1 MTRDLDTSNDGT
13 GVSLAQTLDTLASQ
27 AQSKLISL
35 KKHFH
40 SLDIINEEVGESQPP
55 RISGK
60 MKSTKGSKSTKT
72 IALESTKDFPD
83 EGSRS
88 NESEVNKSSKLMT
101 NSRTESSK
109 LVSGKESLFQTELS
123 KFRSAEKELHKSGKA
138 PALPGMPAVYI
149 SGGASTYTHVSRSRS
164 RKTSTSSSQSRG
176 DKTDKGSDVSISSSA
191 LVAEGSL
198 DNLSSYSLQA
208 SSRDDVS
215 LKLFDH
221 EGGAAVEDVSDSMVT
236 CASVSDKAVANDKGK
251 DVHTSQS
258 RSHSRSRSN
267 DSTHLSGQQPNDFV
281 VIVTAPSTARS
292 TRSDE
297 EDDGDSHSSRS
308 YRSDKRISNKQKA
321 TKTTKSG
328 RGRSAPS
335 SANSAMDDEVPTHP
349 HSPAV
354 FETGVSSSQQDS
366 NIYND
371 DDEEKDEYEEGD
383 GDRIIRS
390 SYNHCLRTTMMP
402 STSLNQLLSNTV
414 TIADVSSSGVY
425 QPADMDQDN
434 VSVGS
439 HSVAASIQTYASHNT
454 MGSGSVLTNLGN
466 ISVSITSV
474 ASKSAG
480 FGNGVGRQASS
491 SPSVGSSVGAA
502 VDGKSLLST
511 DQATIDAAEQELTKN
526 LYYKHGVL
534 TMATLE
540 QLQPPVAKQFHDL
553 PPDFHTQQQES
564 LFAASPNRSF
574 ITNST
579 PFPALGVPASHASK
593 QSLLLSPSM
602 ALSPHHHY
610 SRHSLEQ
617 QQTQEA
623 IQQRYY
629 HHHSHQSI
637 YRVGDTI
644 VPTEVLSTRRPKP
657 ARQTTEVS
665 FLRRMPLTQKSLTAS
680 PGGVDGQ
687 LVPPNGHVQIQVHTN
702 TKSNYLAS
710 SEFNGNILGKHVYH
724 NLEKPRNPHKN
735 GDEEDEEIAVY
746 SSRPLHA
753 LANHYLDHHHEHHG
767 SIHSHAANQHAKHHF
782 DDDVA
787 SYYDAPDLAVGLD
800 DGRKHTVN
808 KNAGKSSS
816 AKRDIRGIG
825 SLSVLKGA
833 RNKKLA
839 AISIIS

>member
-1 MTRDLDTSNDGT
+1 MARDLDTSNDGT

-72 IALESTKDFPD
+72 LALESTKDFPD
-83 EGSRS
+83 DGSRS
-88 NESEVNKSSKLMT
+88 SESEAKESSKLMT
-101 NSRTESSK
+101 NSRTQSGK

-138 PALPGMPAVYI
+138 PALPGVPAVYI

-191 LVAEGSL
+191 LVAEGPL
-198 DNLSSYSLQA
+198 DNLSSYSLHA

-236 CASVSDKAVANDKGK
+236 CTSVSDKAVANDKGK
-251 DVHTSQS
+251 DVYTSQS

-335 SANSAMDDEVPTHP
+335 SANSAMDDEVPTQP
-349 HSPAV
+349 HSPA
-354 FETGVSSSQQDS
+354 FIESGVSGSQLDS
-366 NIYND
+366 TVYKD
-371 DDEEKDEYEEGD
+371 DNEEEEDEYEEGD

-390 SYNHCLRTTMMP
+390 SYNHSLRTTMMP
-402 STSLNQLLSNTV
+402 STSLNQLLSNSV
-414 TIADVSSSGVY
+414 TIADVSSSGVH
-425 QPADMDQDN
+425 QQADVDHDN
-434 VSVGS
+434 MSVGS
-439 HSVAASIQTYASHNT
+439 HSVAASIQTYASNNT
-454 MGSGSVLTNLGN
+454 IGSGSVLTNVGN

-474 ASKSAG
+474 ASKSAA
-480 FGNGVGRQASS
+480 FANGVGRQASS
-491 SPSVGSSVGAA
+491 SPSIGSSIGAA
-502 VDGKSLLST
+502 ADGKSLLST
-511 DQATIDAAEQELTKN
+511 DQATIDATEHELTKN
-526 LYYKHGVL
+526 LYYKHGIL
-534 TMATLE
+534 TMGTLE

-593 QSLLLSPSM
+593 QSLLLSPSL

-617 QQTQEA
+617 LQTQEA

-665 FLRRMPLTQKSLTAS
+665 FLRRMPLTQKSLTAA
-680 PGGVDGQ
+680 PGGADGQ
-687 LVPPNGHVQIQVHTN
+687 QSAHTQVHTN

-710 SEFNGNILGKHVYH
+710 SEFNGNILGKQVYH
-724 NLEKPRNPHKN
+724 NLEKPRKPHQN

-753 LANHYLDHHHEHHG
+753 LANHYLEHHHEHHG

-787 SYYDAPDLAVGLD
+787 SYYDAPDLALGLD
-800 DGRKHTVN
+800 DGRKPTVN
-808 KNAGKSSS
+808 KNAGKGSSV
-816 AKRDIRGIG
+816 KGDIRGIG
-825 SLSVLKGA
+825 SLSVLKGT